1 MEFGKK
7 IEMIKGT
14 TDSCTIIFDNGNEL
28 KCYGELMTYGF
39 CIYKNSLKLT
49 EEEIK
54 KLQEM
59 INQKA
64 KEYEN
69 PVKILIQ

>member
-1 MEFGKK
+1 MEFGTK
-7 IEMIKGT
+7 IEMIKGS